1 MATNNSS
8 NQKYSNNADG
18 FDIAGG
24 TTPRK
29 LTITGGDISATGTG
43 SNVYTFPTSTDTLV
57 GRASTDTLTNKRNQ
71 PRIVSATSYTTDTG
85 TSLDFSTCDFF
96 IVTAQ
101 AGALKFNNPSGTPVH
116 GEKIIIRVKDNGTAR
131 ALTYDTQYR
140 AVGVTLPTTTVI
152 SKTTYLGGIWN
163 ATDTKLDIIAVAQEA

>member
-1 MATNNSS
+1 MPPIASRDQNRITTLMAVSS
-8 NQKYSNNADG
+8 ADG
-18 FDIAGG
+18 VTPVLLWADPTTHRLLVDTPAGSVSASS
-24 TTPRK
+24 TT
-29 LTITGGDISATGTG
+29 
-43 SNVYTFPTSTDTLV
+43 TF
-57 GRASTDTLTNKRNQ
+57 TNKRNQ
-71 PRIVSATSYTTDTG
+71 PRIVSAANYTTDTG
-85 TSLDFSTCDFF
+85 TALDFSTCDLF

-140 AVGVTLPTTTVI
+140 AVGVTLPSTTVI
-152 SKTTYLGGIWN
+152 NKTLYMGGIWN